1 MSRRKEKQET
11 MPTKLKFKIVY
22 FRDAMPNGYRLA
34 TVEEVRNNLD
44 TLKFGG
50 YEGVFRLLDGRLLL
64 PDYRLEHVFDRFY
77 WSVVV
82 KEKERE
88 EDAGVWKKK
97 WSACYPSSADLLRK
111 QVYDGIILSQQ
122 GRHTAMAIA
131 SINYDAEVIYW
142 LLKTTNQ
149 IELQDFAN
157 LLKPNRFH
165 LLKSNRFHL
174 LKSDIVK
181 VSKNL
186 LESLSASEFPLQFPL
201 QLPLEHDHFMNHFLA
216 NRLYF
221 IFISYTNQT
230 KGIVYVELLVEMYS
244 TNIVHYKGRD
254 GVSLLD
260 KVTLHAEYDED
271 WIPALTKLLSVS
283 HHSVENQV
291 SEIKHRFGDIFIKAI
306 ERGYAQLVEDLLK
319 LKDDYIEQLT
329 TALCMKA
336 AAGIVCKGY
345 LQWLPDFLN
354 LLKQKVGNEL
364 PQDEHGKTLFH
375 YAADSENEKVFKLLV
390 ETYQD
395 MYREKKRDKWGRNFL
410 HWAALNGQADF
421 CKDCVDDWQLKVDA
435 KDSFGRNSLHLAAQ
449 GKKGHL
455 VVGYL
460 VDSSSV
466 NLIYARD
473 DEGRTPLHLASA
485 KGNIEMVEK
494 LLSFSADNPSQGIH
508 YIKQVDGLG
517 KTALQMAAGGGH
529 TRIVQLFLDR
539 GCDPLSERD
548 ANGSTALHYAVQA
561 KDPEV
566 ALAISQS
573 LLDKYENERKKKLLL
588 LWASAGGIGTAEERE
603 GVDPSV
609 KDFFLQ
615 EKARDKINL
624 LEAAAKTKNTE
635 MAWELLN
642 RDARMADLDK
652 YRNEYDRDEDIK
664 NAKSVIR
671 EIDIAKEHGRDKP
684 SLKDNLERNVLA
696 EGLAALFLNKFIES
710 PITVGISGEWG
721 MGKSSLMIQTESILL
736 MAASQ
741 LSFPNLLRSEKF
753 VGAEKISLSTKGRK
767 IYTRMKITMNKL
779 FSYSEYPDL
788 WDDEDPFLVFLLCVL
803 PRAICLGIIKIYK
816 LLTSSES
823 ERGLVKLLEE
833 YHPQRHAIY
842 KSLACMDIHNQMLSS
857 HVNGESEFQQM
868 RGVPRVLTIRYNAWH
883 YRDEHEAW
891 AGLAVTI
898 TKEIEKAMTRAQ
910 RFSTCWR
917 YSWAKN
923 SVNICI
929 QIFLPCLLVTFLAGW
944 VAWAAWALLRDSK
957 FKDLQ
962 YGSIP
967 CTIIAIVWVV
977 LKSII
982 SVVKPVSTQMV
993 GYINSPDHTAHL
1005 GYQEQVI
1012 SDINFLKEEL
1022 GRKPHWFFSI
1032 ISGEWCRNWFG
1043 LYPDNVENTCV
1054 PKFMPASED
1063 QLRIITFVDDLD
1075 RCDEKVVLQVLSA
1088 INLVLAECKI
1098 NVILGI
1104 DKKMI
1109 QRAVERRFKDNDD
1122 KDLADKFICKIIQIP
1137 LSLPDPTNKE
1147 SDNFL
1152 QHCLGHQP
1160 PRDATLGLEDN
1171 EDTDYGDIDTDND
1184 DEGDDE
1190 GGFFPRR
1197 REENTVVNI
1206 DCSNGLSTGCK
1217 GVIKKVCHLFACN
1230 LSSELRQIDDELDTK
1245 GIDFLT
1251 FSKGVRLTRE
1261 MLLSNYN
1268 PEEATTLYKLK
1279 EFVMGAQKLP
1289 REWKR
1294 FLDYRKFVCNVLS
1307 MRGKVNRLP
1316 NWKLELV
1323 AWIFIC
1329 WNWKHEM
1336 NTLIKSWHKYTI
1348 VQAGSMKDEDEVEYV
1363 YGPSLKQIVKNYV
1376 VELQESQQILDFDV
1390 DLVSEGA
1397 LNSRTMETQTIQD
1410 SQTEYFNWLN
1420 LLKALKI
1427 QDVSMKGIQL
1437 FQNFRLH
1444 CETDNLPWPLLESDY
1459 SQEEAKSLN
1468 KIKKFATG
1476 RRKNSH
1482 EWKQFWDYN
1491 KFARNILSS
1500 IGEVQNLPSW
1510 KVELVA
1516 WIFVCWQWKHEMNTI
1531 IKGWKKY
1538 AIVKWKDEG
1547 KSMEVDVEVKE
1558 QMSDAPS
1565 LKQIVEN
1572 FMDVDF
1578 NKDGRTIDG
1587 HDITKLNFAKYKYLT
1602 TTNR

>member
-1 MSRRKEKQET
+1 
-11 MPTKLKFKIVY
+11 MPTKLKFKIINLL
-22 FRDAMPNGYRLA
+22 DAMPNGYRLA
-34 TVEEVRNNLD
+34 TVEEVKINLD
-44 TLKFGG
+44 TLKHRALFENYKFNERG
-50 YEGVFRLLDGRLLL
+50 FRLLDGGLLL

-97 WSACYPSSADLLRK
+97 GSACYPSTADLLRK
-111 QVYDGIILSQQ
+111 QVYDGIILSPQ
-122 GRHTAMAIA
+122 GRHTAMASA
-131 SINYDAEVIYW
+131 SINCDAEVIYW

-149 IELQDFAN
+149 IELQGFTN
-157 LLKPNRFH
+157 F
-165 LLKSNRFHL
+165 LKSKKMKDHTYYSRQGVEF
-174 LKSDIVK
+174 SE
-181 VSKNL
+181 NL
-186 LESLSASEFPLQFPL
+186 FESLSASEFPL

-216 NRLYF
+216 ND
-221 IFISYTNQT
+221 IFKSFYNP
-230 KGIVYVELLVEMYS
+230 IVYVELLVEMYS

-260 KVTLHAEYDED
+260 QVTQKAINNKYED
-271 WIPALTKLLSVS
+271 WIPTLTKLLSVS
-283 HHSVENQV
+283 QHSVENQV
-291 SEIKHRFGDIFIKAI
+291 SEIKHRFGDIFIEAI
-306 ERGYAQLVEDLLK
+306 ERGHAQLVEDLLK

-329 TALCMKA
+329 TAVCMKV

-345 LQWLPDFLN
+345 LQCLPDLLN

-364 PQDEHGKTLFH
+364 PQDKHGKTLFH
-375 YAADSENEKVFKLLV
+375 YAADSQNEKVFPLLA

-395 MYREKKRDKWGRNFL
+395 MYTERKRDKWGRNIL

-421 CKDCVDDWQLKVDA
+421 CKVCVDDFQLKVDA

-460 VDSSSV
+460 VESSSV
-466 NLIYARD
+466 NLIYVRD

-529 TRIVQLFLDR
+529 TRIVRLLLDR

-548 ANGSTALHYAVQA
+548 VNGSTALHYAVKV
-561 KDPEV
+561 KDAEV
-566 ALAISQS
+566 ALAMSQS
-573 LLDKYENERKKKLLL
+573 LLNKYEIESKKKSLL
-588 LWASAGGIGTAEERE
+588 LWASAGGIGTADESEW
-603 GVDPSV
+603 VDPSV

-615 EKARDKINL
+615 AKARDDTNL
-624 LEAAAKTKNTE
+624 LKAAAETKNAE
-635 MAWELLN
+635 MTWELLN
-642 RDARMADLDK
+642 RGARMADLDH
-652 YRNEYDRDEDIK
+652 YREREDDGDEQIR
-664 NAKSVIR
+664 NAKLVIR

-721 MGKSSLMIQTESILL
+721 MGKSSLMIQIESILL
-736 MAASQ
+736 IAASQ

-753 VGAEKISLSTKGRK
+753 AGAEKISLSTKGRK
-767 IYTRMKITMNKL
+767 IYTRMKIAMNKL
-779 FSYSEYPDL
+779 FSYSEYHDL
-788 WDDEDPFLVFLLCVL
+788 SYDEHPFRPFPLRLLR
-803 PRAICLGIIKIYK
+803 RAIFLGINKIYK
-816 LLTSSES
+816 LLTSSKS

-833 YHPQRHAIY
+833 YHPQRHGIY

-857 HVNGESEFQQM
+857 HNNGESEFQQM

-898 TKEIEKAMTRAQ
+898 TKEIEKAITRAQ
-910 RFSTCWR
+910 WFSTCWR

-944 VAWAAWALLRDSK
+944 VAWAAWALLRNAK
-957 FKDLQ
+957 FKELQ

-977 LKSII
+977 LKSVI
-982 SVVKPVSTQMV
+982 SVVKPVSTQMM
-993 GYINSPDHTAHL
+993 GYINSPDHTVHL

-1012 SDINFLKEEL
+1012 SDIHFLKGEL
-1022 GRKPHWFFSI
+1022 GRKPHWFFSF

-1043 LYPDNVENTCV
+1043 LYPDNVENTCI
-1054 PKFMPASED
+1054 PKFRPASEG

-1109 QRAVERRFKDNDD
+1109 QRAVERHFKDNND

-1137 LSLPDPTNKE
+1137 LSLPDPTEKE
-1147 SDNFL
+1147 SDKFL
-1152 QHCLGHQP
+1152 QYYLGHQP
-1160 PRDATLGLEDN
+1160 PLKTTLGMEDN

-1184 DEGDDE
+1184 DENTQNE
-1190 GGFFPRR
+1190 GV
-1197 REENTVVNI
+1197 REENAMVNIDCSNGLSTSCQDDENTQNEGVREENAVVNI
-1206 DCSNGLSTGCK
+1206 DCSNGLSTSCQGL
-1217 GVIKKVCHLFACN
+1217 IKKVCHWSTCLFQILCLLACN
-1230 LSSELRQIDDELDTK
+1230 LSSELRQMDDELNTE
-1245 GIDFLT
+1245 GIHSLR
-1251 FSKGVRLTRE
+1251 FSKGVCLTRE
-1261 MLLSNYN
+1261 MLLSNYSL
-1268 PEEATTLYKLK
+1268 EEATTLYDLK
-1279 EFVMGAQKLP
+1279 RFAIGTQKLP

-1307 MRGKVNRLP
+1307 MRGKVYRLL

-1336 NTLIKSWHKYTI
+1336 NTLIKGWHKYTI
-1348 VQAGSMKDEDEVEYV
+1348 ISSKGGDEVEHV
-1363 YGPSLKQIVKNYV
+1363 YGPSLRQIVMNYV
-1376 VELQESQQILDFDV
+1376 IELPELQSFLDIDA
-1390 DLVSEGA
+1390 DLVRDGE
-1397 LNSRTMETQTIQD
+1397 LNSRTTEAHRIEEIQTK
-1410 SQTEYFNWLN
+1410 YFNWFN

-1427 QDVSMKGIQL
+1427 QDVSMRGIQL
-1437 FQNFRLH
+1437 FQQFRLH
-1444 CETDNLPWPLLESDY
+1444 CETDNLPWPLLESHY
-1459 SQEEAKSLN
+1459 SQEEVDTLDE
-1468 KIKKFATG
+1468 IKMFATS
-1476 RRKNSH
+1476 RQKNSH
-1482 EWKQFWDYN
+1482 
-1491 KFARNILSS
+1491 
-1500 IGEVQNLPSW
+1500 
-1510 KVELVA
+1510 
-1516 WIFVCWQWKHEMNTI
+1516 
-1531 IKGWKKY
+1531 
-1538 AIVKWKDEG
+1538 
-1547 KSMEVDVEVKE
+1547 
-1558 QMSDAPS
+1558 
-1565 LKQIVEN
+1565 
-1572 FMDVDF
+1572 
-1578 NKDGRTIDG
+1578 
-1587 HDITKLNFAKYKYLT
+1587 
-1602 TTNR
+1602 

>member
-1 MSRRKEKQET
+1 
-11 MPTKLKFKIVY
+11 MPTKLKFKILY

-64 PDYRLEHVFDRFY
+64 PDYRLEHAFLFLDC
-77 WSVVV
+77 SVVV
-82 KEKERE
+82 KEKERD
-88 EDAGVWKKK
+88 EDAGLWKKK
-97 WSACYPSSADLLRK
+97 WSACYPSTGDLLRK

-131 SINYDAEVIYW
+131 SLHADAEVIYW
-142 LLKTTNQ
+142 LLKTTNR
-149 IELQDFAN
+149 IELQGFTNLLNSKELDFLKYFALRQDRFSAN
-157 LLKPNRFH
+157 LF
-165 LLKSNRFHL
+165 
-174 LKSDIVK
+174 
-181 VSKNL
+181 
-186 LESLSASEFPLQFPL
+186 ESLSASEFPLQW
-201 QLPLEHDHFMNHFLA
+201 PLEHDHFLLSDFSMIKYCKTE
-216 NRLYF
+216 RL
-221 IFISYTNQT
+221 
-230 KGIVYVELLVEMYS
+230 VYVELLVEMYS

-260 KVTLHAEYDED
+260 QVTQKAINDKD
-271 WIPALTKLLSVS
+271 WIPVLTKLLSVS
-283 HHSVENQV
+283 QHSVENQV
-291 SEIKHRFGDIFIKAI
+291 SKIKHRFGDIFIEAI
-306 ERGYAQLVEDLLK
+306 ERGHAQLVEDLLK

-329 TALCMKA
+329 TAVCLEVA
-336 AAGIVCKGY
+336 AEIVCKGY
-345 LQWLPDFLN
+345 LQCLPDFLN

-375 YAADSENEKVFKLLV
+375 YAADSENEKVFQLLV

-395 MYREKKRDKWGRNFL
+395 MYTERKRDKWGRNIL

-455 VVGYL
+455 VVDYL
-460 VDSSSV
+460 VESSSV
-466 NLIYARD
+466 DLIYVRD

-485 KGNIEMVEK
+485 KGNIEMVLK
-494 LLSFSADNPSQGIH
+494 LLYFSAENASQGIH
-508 YIKQVDGLG
+508 YIQQVDGLG
-517 KTALQMAAGGGH
+517 KTALQMAARGGH
-529 TRIVQLFLDR
+529 TRIVRLLLDR

-561 KDPEV
+561 RDAEA

-573 LLDKYENERKKKLLL
+573 LLNKYENESKKKSLL
-588 LWASAGGIGTAEERE
+588 LWASAGGIGTAEETE
-603 GVDPSV
+603 GVDPLV

-615 EKARDKINL
+615 EKARDDMNL
-624 LEAAAKTKNTE
+624 LQAAAKTKNAE

-642 RDARMADLDK
+642 RGARMADLDY
-652 YRNEYDRDEDIK
+652 YRKREDDGDEQIR
-664 NAKSVIR
+664 NAKLVIR
-671 EIDIAKEHGRDKP
+671 QIDIAKEHGQDKP

-696 EGLAALFLNKFIES
+696 EGLAALFLNRFIES

-753 VGAEKISLSTKGRK
+753 VGAEKISLSTRGRK
-767 IYTRMKITMNKL
+767 IYARMKIAMNKL
-779 FSYSEYPDL
+779 VSYSENDNL
-788 WDDEDPFLVFLLCVL
+788 WDDDSFLVFLLRRL
-803 PRAICLGIIKIYK
+803 PPAIYLRINKIYK

-823 ERGLVKLLEE
+823 KIGLLEFLKE

-842 KSLACMDIHNQMLSS
+842 KSLACMDIHNRMLSS

-883 YRDEHEAW
+883 YRGEHEAW

-910 RFSTCWR
+910 WFSTCWR

-944 VAWAAWALLRDSK
+944 VAWAAWALLRDAK
-957 FKDLQ
+957 FKNLQ

-967 CTIIAIVWVV
+967 STIIAIVWVV

-1012 SDINFLKEEL
+1012 SDINFLKGEL

-1032 ISGEWCRNWFG
+1032 ISGERCRNWFG

-1217 GVIKKVCHLFACN
+1217 
-1230 LSSELRQIDDELDTK
+1230 D
-1245 GIDFLT
+1245 
-1251 FSKGVRLTRE
+1251 
-1261 MLLSNYN
+1261 
-1268 PEEATTLYKLK
+1268 
-1279 EFVMGAQKLP
+1279 
-1289 REWKR
+1289 
-1294 FLDYRKFVCNVLS
+1294 
-1307 MRGKVNRLP
+1307 
-1316 NWKLELV
+1316 
-1323 AWIFIC
+1323 
-1329 WNWKHEM
+1329 
-1336 NTLIKSWHKYTI
+1336 
-1348 VQAGSMKDEDEVEYV
+1348 
-1363 YGPSLKQIVKNYV
+1363 
-1376 VELQESQQILDFDV
+1376 
-1390 DLVSEGA
+1390 
-1397 LNSRTMETQTIQD
+1397 
-1410 SQTEYFNWLN
+1410 
-1420 LLKALKI
+1420 
-1427 QDVSMKGIQL
+1427 
-1437 FQNFRLH
+1437 
-1444 CETDNLPWPLLESDY
+1444 
-1459 SQEEAKSLN
+1459 
-1468 KIKKFATG
+1468 
-1476 RRKNSH
+1476 
-1482 EWKQFWDYN
+1482 
-1491 KFARNILSS
+1491 
-1500 IGEVQNLPSW
+1500 
-1510 KVELVA
+1510 
-1516 WIFVCWQWKHEMNTI
+1516 
-1531 IKGWKKY
+1531 
-1538 AIVKWKDEG
+1538 
-1547 KSMEVDVEVKE
+1547 
-1558 QMSDAPS
+1558 
-1565 LKQIVEN
+1565 
-1572 FMDVDF
+1572 
-1578 NKDGRTIDG
+1578 
-1587 HDITKLNFAKYKYLT
+1587 LT